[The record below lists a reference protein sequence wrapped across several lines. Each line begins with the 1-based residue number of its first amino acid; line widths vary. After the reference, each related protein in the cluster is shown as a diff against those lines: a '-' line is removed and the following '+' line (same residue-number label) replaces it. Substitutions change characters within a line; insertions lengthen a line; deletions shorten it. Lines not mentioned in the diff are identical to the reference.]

1 MTRLRLYQL
10 NTNTYLTL
18 DVEEPTESV
27 MKMAD
32 ASRRRKTF
40 KNVETLS
47 ETLNIVQWAGAP
59 V

>member
-40 KNVETLS
+40 KNVETIS
-47 ETLNIVQWAGAP
+47 ETLNIVQWAVAP